1 MSARLSD
8 NSVGL
13 LQFRFA
19 QRALAHTYMTI
30 CLSLSIRTFVCN
42 DLYARGLCV
51 LPVQGEEC
59 GVHTQDEVCV
69 LPKQGRSP
77 VHTEY
82 VCISRFQCFLLTS
95 IKPPVK

>member
-19 QRALAHTYMTI
+19 QRALSHTRPFVYL
-30 CLSLSIRTFVCN
+30 CYTFVCN

-59 GVHTQDEVCV
+59 GVRTQDEVCV
-69 LPKQGRSP
+69 LPIQGRSP

-95 IKPPVK
+95 MKPPVK